1 MKIASFYQRVF
12 ESLLSALLLLLPLSA
27 ASHSVCHLTCEQQ
40 SHPLGV
46 TAPHPRFSWQM
57 VAEERG
63 SHQSAWQILV
73 ADSPDASPTTKGIC
87 GIAGK

>member
-46 TAPHPRFSWQM
+46 TATHPRFSWQM

-73 ADSPDASPTTKGIC
+73 ADSPETPRQQRREYVG
-87 GIAGK
+87 